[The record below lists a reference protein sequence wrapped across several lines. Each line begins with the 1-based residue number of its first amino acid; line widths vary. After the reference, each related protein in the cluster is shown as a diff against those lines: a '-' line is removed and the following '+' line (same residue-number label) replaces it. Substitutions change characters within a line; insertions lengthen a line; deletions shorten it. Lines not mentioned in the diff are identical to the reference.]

1 MKTKLTIMWL
11 LSVMIL
17 LTACGSPPAGY
28 VALSPKNA
36 VELASAWAETSNVI
50 MAGGLYKEGE
60 YVSFT
65 HKGMEY
71 RYMAAH
77 LDSKKKLK
85 AEMQKFITKKKAKR
99 FMKEHGILKHK
110 GKLAQPEVEISSQL
124 QWEMA
129 TAKELKVKNDYM
141 VFEITVPIGDT
152 RTAEKITVKYI
163 YLKKTG
169 WRIDKFNE

>member
-1 MKTKLTIMWL
+1 MKRKLMIAGL
-11 LSVMIL
+11 LLLMLL
-17 LTACGSPPAGY
+17 LTACGNPPAGY

-36 VELASAWAETSNVI
+36 VELAAGWAETGNVI
-50 MAGGLYKEGE
+50 LAGGLYKEGE

-71 RYMAAH
+71 RYMAGH
-77 LDSKKKLK
+77 LDSKKKLTP
-85 AEMQKFITKKKAKR
+85 EMQKFITKKKAKR
-99 FMKEHGILKHK
+99 FMKENGILKHK
-110 GKLAQPEVEISSQL
+110 GKLAQPEVEIGSQL

-129 TAKELKVKNDYM
+129 TAKELKVKKDYM
-141 VFEITVPIGDT
+141 LFEITVPIGDT

-163 YLKKTG
+163 FLKKTG